1 MDLLC
6 VLYDVPFDKNYRFLA
21 QNIKINELNSL
32 IAKNS
37 FEFVLIFLFAKRN

>member
-1 MDLLC
+1 MFINNALH
-6 VLYDVPFDKNYRFLA
+6 RFLA